1 MRTPSGHFKLL
12 TRFQFR
18 LADVRCWFFV
28 AAAYDRKRY
37 GTAGAAAGEH
47 PLAAP
52 VRQVGCAAG
61 QAPADGDER
70 AAKKS
75 RHA

>member
-1 MRTPSGHFKLL
+1 MRAPLVISSARLVFDSSEL
-12 TRFQFR
+12 TRC
-18 LADVRCWFFV
+18 VGFV

-37 GTAGAAAGEH
+37 GTASAAAGEH
-47 PLAAP
+47 PLAVA

-61 QAPADGDER
+61 QAPADGDGR